1 MTQATALFELYRHLP
16 KKERQ
21 TFKGLIVNEI
31 DNIPIVDKPRPKH
44 KKLTAFRA
52 NGIGFKF
59 DREVANEK

>member
-21 TFKGLIVNEI
+21 TFKGLIVSEI
-31 DNIPIVDKPRPKH
+31 DNITGVDKPRPKH

-59 DREVANEK
+59 DREAANER